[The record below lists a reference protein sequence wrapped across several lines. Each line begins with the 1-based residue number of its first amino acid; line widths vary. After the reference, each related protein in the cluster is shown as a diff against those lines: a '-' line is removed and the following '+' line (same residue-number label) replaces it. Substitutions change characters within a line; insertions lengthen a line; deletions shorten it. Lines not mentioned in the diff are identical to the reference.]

1 VVVRPL
7 PDGHTTPE
15 KRGGIGRRPTWRPGD
30 AGRDGVGPPS
40 HPALGSRQPHDRAAY
55 PAVTVSVPPSASVT
69 VTVTSPASISVAR
82 VLNDW

>member
-1 VVVRPL
+1 MVRPL

-15 KRGGIGRRPTWRPGD
+15 KWGSIGRRPTRRPGG

-40 HPALGSRQPHDRAAY
+40 RPAFGSHQPHDRAAY
-55 PAVTVSVPPSASVT
+55 SAVTVSVPPSASVT